1 MSEERRYDER
11 ETAEILERAAAA
23 DRPGSRVPA
32 RSATGLTLPQLQEIG
47 SEVGID
53 PERIAAAARAVE
65 SRAGAGPPKTFL
77 GAPRSVT
84 RSVSIPRALT
94 DDEWNRLVVA
104 LRETFGAMGN
114 VTQHGPLR
122 SWNVGNLQVHVEP
135 DGERWRVRMRTLK
148 GSVGP
153 TILTSLA
160 LVVMAGF
167 SLVGAVTGAGGPD
180 LSDLVL
186 GAALGTAGL
195 AQLGY
200 VRAMLP
206 RWARERV
213 AQMEALAE
221 RIPRLLRGGEE

>member
-1 MSEERRYDER
+1 MSEERRYDEQ
-11 ETAEILERAAAA
+11 ETAEILERSAAAESPTA
-23 DRPGSRVPA
+23 RRPA
-32 RSATGLTLPQLQEIG
+32 RTATGLTLPQLQEIG

-53 PERIAAAARAVE
+53 PERIAEAARAVE

-94 DDEWNRLVVA
+94 DEEWTRLVVD
-104 LRETFGAMGN
+104 LRETFGAMGQ
-114 VTQHGPLR
+114 VSQHGPLR

-135 DGERWRVRMRTLK
+135 DGDGYRVRMRTLK
-148 GSVGP
+148 GNVGP
-153 TILTSLA
+153 ALGTSLA
-160 LVVMAGF
+160 LLAIAGF

-180 LSDLVL
+180 LSNLVF
-186 GAALGTAGL
+186 GAVLGTAGL

-200 VRAMLP
+200 IRAMLP
-206 RWARERV
+206 RWARERT

-221 RIPRLLRGGEE
+221 RIPHLLKDR